1 MAPISKHIEP
11 ATEQKR
17 DVDSSQNQSIGVS
30 RGGRSTKIHAVVDG
44 LGNPCVLMLTGGQA
58 HDSVMLKP
66 ALDRLD
72 ISQSVILA
80 DKAYGSAEN
89 RKYISDRG
97 AQYCIPPKEG
107 LSNPWKCDYFHYKER
122 HLVECFF
129 MKIKDYRR
137 VANSF
142 HLEFLMKIIP

>member
-1 MAPISKHIEP
+1 
-11 ATEQKR
+11 
-17 DVDSSQNQSIGVS
+17 
-30 RGGRSTKIHAVVDG
+30 
-44 LGNPCVLMLTGGQA
+44 MLTGGQV

-72 ISQSVILA
+72 ISQSVVLA

-107 LSNPWKCDYFHYKER
+107 LLNHWKCDYLMDGDNEEQILKVAES
-122 HLVECFF
+122 V
-129 MKIKDYRR
+129 KQIK
-137 VANSF
+137 
-142 HLEFLMKIIP
+142 

>member
-11 ATEQKR
+11 VPEQKK

-44 LGNPCVLMLTGGQA
+44 LGNPCVLMLTGGQV

-72 ISQSVILA
+72 ISQSVVLA
-80 DKAYGSAEN
+80 DKLMVLLKIENTFPTGEHNIAFLPKKVYQILGSVI
-89 RKYISDRG
+89 ISTTR
-97 AQYCIPPKEG
+97 
-107 LSNPWKCDYFHYKER
+107 SVTW
-122 HLVECFF
+122 
-129 MKIKDYRR
+129 
-137 VANSF
+137 
-142 HLEFLMKIIP
+142 